1 MHMIRSAI
9 LFDLDG
15 TLVDSYADAEDCW
28 GEWAR
33 SVGVGEEFDLARFYG
48 QKRSDIVRTMLPHL
62 SEQEILDHAERVRL
76 AERARVAKVV
86 ALPGAAEV
94 LAALPRHRWGI
105 VTSNDTEVAEARL
118 RSAGLPVP
126 DVLVSADDV
135 GQPKPHPEG
144 FLLAAQKIGVDPA
157 TAVGID
163 DSPMGV
169 AAAMAAGMTTIAV
182 RFRTHDDNALR
193 EAHAVADGVGSLTFQ
208 VLPDGISLK
217 IPGAEL

>member
-1 MHMIRSAI
+1 MVKSAI

-15 TLVDSYADAEDCW
+15 TLVDSYPDAEDCW
-28 GEWAR
+28 GEWAQ
-33 SVGVGEEFDLARFYG
+33 SVGVGAEFDLDRFYG

-76 AERARVAKVV
+76 AERERVAKVV
-86 ALPGAAEV
+86 ALPGAAE
-94 LAALPRHRWGI
+94 LLDALPRDRWSI
-105 VTSNDTEVAEARL
+105 VTSNDTEVAQARL
-118 RSAGLPVP
+118 RSAGLPLP

-135 GQPKPHPEG
+135 ALPKPDPEG
-144 FLLAAQKIGVDPA
+144 FLLAARKMGVDPA
-157 TAVGID
+157 SAVGID
-163 DSPMGV
+163 DSPMGI
-169 AAAMAAGMTTIAV
+169 AAAKAAGLTTIAV

-193 EAHAVADGVGSLTFQ
+193 EAHAVADGVGSIAFQ